1 MATKE
6 QAKTITQE
14 QFDALKQ
21 KLNSNKPLTAQEWQ
35 DFAVFGTQQA
45 EQEQKTEALVA
56 DIIADLKKANIA
68 PAKLTAI
75 LQQEGLITKP
85 AEKGN
90 DGRVYLYQSPKTTFP
105 NNSRATIFKIW
116 KGREIATDTKEV
128 QEKWAFLKQQGKDA
142 FMANLTEDGKK
153 LYEEDESEIG
163 RAHV

>member
-14 QFDALKQ
+14 QFDALK

-68 PAKLTAI
+68 PA
-75 LQQEGLITKP
+75 
-85 AEKGN
+85 N
-90 DGRVYLYQSPKTTFP
+90 
-105 NNSRATIFKIW
+105 
-116 KGREIATDTKEV
+116 
-128 QEKWAFLKQQGKDA
+128 
-142 FMANLTEDGKK
+142 
-153 LYEEDESEIG
+153 
-163 RAHV
+163 